1 MIGQRSGF
9 TVLMQVWFGS
19 GDEHVQNFHL
29 GEVYRHK
36 NCHIQYPICI
46 YVNRLQI

>member
-19 GDEHVQNFHL
+19 GDEPVQNFHL
-29 GEVYRHK
+29 GRYIVIKTDTFSTLYAFM
-36 NCHIQYPICI
+36 
-46 YVNRLQI
+46 